1 MESFKIN
8 GLNAF
13 FFLVEKFTFA
23 PIFRARIMD
32 VLRNLIYSIFFSIIL
47 LFSGGS
53 AWASESDP
61 QNEGEGKD
69 LKTEIDEYIIHHL
82 KDSHDFSL
90 FSYTDDQGVKH
101 HVGFPLPVILW
112 DDGLVVF
119 SSSKFHH
126 GETVAS
132 VGDQYYRLYHGKI
145 YRTDSEGTINY
156 DEEHHPTNVKPLDF
170 SITKSVVM
178 ILITGFLMFLL
189 FRGLA
194 VSYKKNEGIA
204 RGIGRFFE
212 PVILYIRDDIAIA
225 TIGEKRYKKY
235 MPFLLTIFFFIWFLN
250 MFGLTP
256 LGVNVTGNIAI
267 TTALAIL
274 TFLLTNL
281 TGTGTYW
288 KHLFDPLGD
297 SMPWIAKI
305 PLYIIL
311 VPIELLGLFIKPF
324 SLLIRLY
331 ANMQA
336 GHIVIMS
343 LIGLMFLFK
352 NWIGSSLSFG
362 LAFAISIIEILVAL
376 LQAYIFTML
385 SALYF
390 GFASEEHEHAEAH

>member
-1 MESFKIN
+1 MRNPVLRI
-8 GLNAF
+8 
-13 FFLVEKFTFA
+13 FLVFA
-23 PIFRARIMD
+23 LIWIG
-32 VLRNLIYSIFFSIIL
+32 NLGF
-47 LFSGGS
+47 
-53 AWASESDP
+53 ASNADISEESED
-61 QNEGEGKD
+61 KD
-69 LKTEIDEYIIHHL
+69 IKTEIDEYIQHHL

-90 FSYTDDQGVKH
+90 FSYTDEQGAKH

-132 VGDQYYRLYHGKI
+132 AGDNHYKLYHSKI
-145 YRTDSEGTINY
+145 YKTDSAGTINY
-156 DEEHHPTNVKPLDF
+156 DADHHPTNVKPLDF
-170 SITKSVVM
+170 SVTKSVMM

-189 FRGLA
+189 FNGLA
-194 VSYKKNEGIA
+194 RSYSKNEGIA
-204 RGIGRFFE
+204 KGVGRFFE
-212 PVILYIRDDIAIA
+212 PIILYIRDDIAIA

-235 MPFLLTIFFFIWFLN
+235 MPFLLTIFFFVWFLN

-256 LGVNVTGNIAI
+256 LGVNVTGNIAV

-274 TFLLTNL
+274 TFLLTNF
-281 TGTGTYW
+281 TGTSDYW

-311 VPIELLGLFIKPF
+311 VPIEVLGLFIKPF

-343 LIGLMFLFK
+343 LIGLMFIFK

-362 LAFAISIIEILVAL
+362 LAFAISLIEILVAV

-390 GFASEEHEHAEAH
+390 GFASEQHEHAEAH